1 MTNQEYEK
9 YLRDLSDENLFSSIN
24 VLKNMPDNEKNEA
37 LFTVE
42 NLAIEEW
49 NSRLDSEDEDI
60 LNQQ

>member
-49 NSRLDSEDEDI
+49 NSRLDSEDEDV

>member
-1 MTNQEYEK
+1 
-9 YLRDLSDENLFSSIN
+9 
-24 VLKNMPDNEKNEA
+24 MPDNEKNEA

-49 NSRLDSEDEDI
+49 NSRLDSEDEDV